1 MRISSDG
8 KVGIGTN
15 NPLTKLDVAGQV
27 KVSTLS
33 YTGSNS
39 NEIRLIGTLPSGEI
53 KGLNIIGFAPDF
65 PISSC
70 INPNLAWF
78 NSTCSGAN
86 PNHIFKQPLEGYLGI
101 GTDNPQ
107 AKIDI
112 ASDGSD
118 YSTSALQIKNFN
130 SALLLK
136 IRDDGKIGIGEANP
150 TEKLSVNG
158 NVSVSG
164 TILGNQTSGALFIN
178 GNTGSSDGGTVEL
191 YGHGSSASSE
201 VHLIGK
207 SIKFYDYQG
216 PNQWDLNMTIN
227 SEGDVGIGTEY
238 PSGRLHVITKNNDQN
253 HIALQV
259 TNSSG
264 SNILSV
270 RDNGQIGIN
279 WDFNTGT
286 PGSNSNYKLAV
297 NGGIISTFSR
307 VQLSGEWQDYVFKDD
322 YELMTISE
330 LKEFID
336 QNNHLPGV
344 PTEEK
349 VKQDGIDLG
358 QMNQILLEKVEELTL
373 YLILLQSQIDEL
385 KNK

>member
-1 MRISSDG
+1 MLFRS
-8 KVGIGTN
+8 
-15 NPLTKLDVAGQV
+15 
-27 KVSTLS
+27 
-33 YTGSNS
+33 
-39 NEIRLIGTLPSGEI
+39 
-53 KGLNIIGFAPDF
+53 
-65 PISSC
+65 
-70 INPNLAWF
+70 
-78 NSTCSGAN
+78 
-86 PNHIFKQPLEGYLGI
+86 
-101 GTDNPQ
+101 
-107 AKIDI
+107 
-112 ASDGSD
+112 
-118 YSTSALQIKNFN
+118 
-130 SALLLK
+130 
-136 IRDDGKIGIGEANP
+136 ANP

-178 GNTGSSDGGTVEL
+178 GNTESSDGGTVEL
-191 YGHGSSASSE
+191 YGEGSSASSE

>member
-8 KVGIGTN
+8 RVGIGTN

-178 GNTGSSDGGTVEL
+178 GNTESSDGGTVEL
-191 YGHGSSASSE
+191 YGEGSSASSE

-330 LKEFID
+330 LK
-336 QNNHLPGV
+336 N
-344 PTEEK
+344 
-349 VKQDGIDLG
+349 
-358 QMNQILLEKVEELTL
+358 LLTKTIICLAFLQRKKLSRMEL
-373 YLILLQSQIDEL
+373 IWVR
-385 KNK
+385 

>member
-8 KVGIGTN
+8 RVGIGTN

-112 ASDGSD
+112 VSDGS
-118 YSTSALQIKNFN
+118 SNTSSALQIKNFN

-178 GNTGSSDGGTVEL
+178 GNTESSDGGTVEL
-191 YGHGSSASSE
+191 YGEGSSASSE

-207 SIKFYDYQG
+207 SIRFYDYQG
-216 PNQWDLNMTIN
+216 PDQWDLNMAIN
-227 SEGDVGIGTEY
+227 SVGDVGIGTEN
-238 PSGRLHVITKNNDQN
+238 PIGRLHVLAIIVTKIT
-253 HIALQV
+253 
-259 TNSSG
+259 
-264 SNILSV
+264 
-270 RDNGQIGIN
+270 
-279 WDFNTGT
+279 
-286 PGSNSNYKLAV
+286 
-297 NGGIISTFSR
+297 
-307 VQLSGEWQDYVFKDD
+307 
-322 YELMTISE
+322 
-330 LKEFID
+330 
-336 QNNHLPGV
+336 
-344 PTEEK
+344 
-349 VKQDGIDLG
+349 
-358 QMNQILLEKVEELTL
+358 
-373 YLILLQSQIDEL
+373 
-385 KNK
+385 